1 MPKNIIFIVII
12 EIFKFYVG
20 KWPTLGKFRAV
31 GIYKLLGDG
40 VAIFLQIPF
49 GRRSDSDG
57 EASHWACSALGRQGI
72 GDLAGRPKIRRRTTR
87 CWQLCDDYIPCTL
100 FEGNYLINFSQNRA
114 RDRQT

>member
-1 MPKNIIFIVII
+1 MPKHIIFLVII
-12 EIFKFYVG
+12 EVFEFYVG

-72 GDLAGRPKIRRRTTR
+72 GHFAGRPKIRRETTKCR
-87 CWQLCDDYIPCTL
+87 QLSDDYIQRTL
-100 FEGNYLINFSQNRA
+100 FKGNYLIPNGALSKC
-114 RDRQT
+114 